1 MKHISTVAYLIF
13 LSILFYLSGCNK
25 VGEHPEQTPASVDP
39 ADPVLVAATITAVAC
54 GTEVPVS
61 CVSSVFITE
70 GRNSGRTCVV
80 RELLGS
86 RGDSVNIKTYNNRGD
101 GSVGCNN
108 D

>member
-1 MKHISTVAYLIF
+1 MKHILAIVF
-13 LSILFYLSGCNK
+13 LFMLSNLFGCNK
-25 VGEHPEQTPASVDP
+25 AEDVSQEQAPVVDP

-54 GTEVPVS
+54 GTEVPIS

-70 GRNSGRTCVV
+70 GRNTGRTCVI

-86 RGDSVNIKTYNNRGD
+86 RGDSVNIKTYNYRGD